1 MTYSRPSSPRHA
13 YFLYILLFSMAVVLF
28 MPIEASAQLGGQP
41 IGGAAGGTANTAD
54 TNPKTPFDTR
64 DDYFKRFP
72 FARSAFDHDEKTVYP
87 WDTQTVEGP
96 PTSFWSSFFNSPGQ
110 AIGGAVDGL
119 LGNMGFGP
127 IFGSGNNSN
136 SNGNGEPVLRSQY
149 SEPLNGA
156 ATPEPVLAYPP
167 FIKFC
172 NDNPYQGICYWQ
184 FGMAMDAPRTERD
197 KELFENVLTTFG
209 YPVSDTQFQV
219 IQRENFQRMLELMYD
234 PERYVW
240 MSTNTAQMQAASASN
255 SLAGVSESA
264 FETMVQYVMEGHNGN
279 GGLLNVANEA
289 SAAAPNI
296 GSLYRSVANVYGV
309 VMEMYKQV
317 YVPMAILFL
326 LPGAVITQV
335 KATVARGF
343 SLGDGNPF
351 EGIIRSMV
359 AVFLIPGTQVIVSY
373 SIDVGNSM
381 ATTAEDW
388 VDVNMVLEWQHE
400 LTYNVNPQD
409 NHSNVIVPPTADHSA
424 AQQAAQQGAGNG
436 GIAGAIGSLSS
447 GGFLGFLSWLA
458 GQFIASVFGSGGEG
472 MGANVPEA
480 DTTQEEQLALSQTMQ
495 FLFNGASYFGALMM
509 IILTAM
515 QIVMIC
521 YLFLLGPLTAAF
533 FAWPEVGG
541 SKKLFRNIFGSWL
554 QGVII
559 CSLWR
564 FYWVLGLVLMTQRL
578 EFLGSPRGT
587 GDLQWEVATF
597 ICILGLMIWA
607 SMNPFNYNPADAW
620 EGVESFKKGAEAMG
634 QQGGG
639 GQGGAGGAGGQSGGG
654 TPGQSGGSSDS
665 ATASPSGSGA
675 TSSSGGDSSS
685 SQSPPMDGAS
695 NDSVVPVAD
704 SSSDRGGALDTK
716 GSGGD
721 PVSADSGSAG
731 DMANRSPE
739 GVEAPP
745 TDSGGSDA
753 AKSAAAGDAASPPP
767 GAGGGAD
774 FGSASASAQ
783 LDSSVMAAMA
793 ASFPDADAKSM
804 STDSAPVDMAPGDS
818 DRSSG
823 YVNPNASASEVG
835 AAGGST
841 GSGSGSGDGSGSDA
855 AGSGTAS
862 AQTGGTTGDG
872 SGGADGTGSASVN
885 VSVDGAPG
893 DSGASGGQSDSP
905 PPPNFNMPPPPSAD
919 SDKE

>member
-1 MTYSRPSSPRHA
+1 MTYCRPSSPRHA
-13 YFLYILLFSMAVVLF
+13 YLLYILLLSMAVVLF
-28 MPIEASAQLGGQP
+28 MPSAARAQLGGQP
-41 IGGAAGGTANTAD
+41 IAGAAGATANTAD

-72 FARSAFDHDEKTVYP
+72 FARNAFDHDDKTVYP

-96 PTSFWSSFFNSPGQ
+96 PTSFWGSFFDNPGQ
-110 AIGGAVDGL
+110 AVGGAIDGF

-127 IFGSGNNSN
+127 IFGSGNDSN
-136 SNGNGEPVLRSQY
+136 SNGNGDPVLRSQY

-156 ATPEPVLAYPP
+156 ATPEPVVAYPP

-184 FGMAMDAPRTERD
+184 AGMAMDAPRTERD

-209 YPVSDTQFQV
+209 YPVSDTQFQM

-234 PERYVW
+234 PERYMW
-240 MSTNTAQMQAASASN
+240 MATNTSQMQAASASN

-264 FETMVQYVMEGHNGN
+264 FETMVEYIMEGHNGN

-289 SAAAPNI
+289 SAAAPNL

-400 LTYNVNPQD
+400 LTYNVNPHD
-409 NHSNVIVPPTADHSA
+409 NHSNVIIPPDADHSA

-436 GIAGAIGSLSS
+436 GIAGAISSLSS
-447 GGFLGFLSWLA
+447 GGFLGLISWLA

-495 FLFNGASYFGALMM
+495 FLFNGASYLGALMM

-541 SKKLFRNIFGSWL
+541 SNKLFRNVFGSWL

-564 FYWVLGLVLMTQRL
+564 FYWVLGLVLITQRL
-578 EFLGSPRGT
+578 EFLGSPMGT

-597 ICILGLMIWA
+597 VCILGLMIWA
-607 SMNPFNYNPADAW
+607 SMNPFTYDPAKAW
-620 EGVESFKKGAEAMG
+620 QGVEQFKDAAEAMG
-634 QQGGG
+634 KQGAGGG
-639 GQGGAGGAGGQSGGG
+639 GQGGAGGEGGQTGGG
-654 TPGQSGGSSDS
+654 AASGPGSSGDGG
-665 ATASPSGSGA
+665 AADNRTAVPGAGAADGSRDESPA
-675 TSSSGGDSSS
+675 
-685 SQSPPMDGAS
+685 MDGAS
-695 NDSVVPVAD
+695 SDSVVPVAD
-704 SSSDRGGALDTK
+704 SSADRGGTLDAR
-716 GSGGD
+716 GSGGELAE
-721 PVSADSGSAG
+721 ADSGSAG
-731 DMANRSPE
+731 EIANRSPE
-739 GVEAPP
+739 DVQAPP
-745 TDSGGSDA
+745 TDSGDA
-753 AKSAAAGDAASPPP
+753 EQARSASADAASLPP
-767 GAGGGAD
+767 GAGGDTGGD
-774 FGSASASAQ
+774 VASASGQIDA
-783 LDSSVMAAMA
+783 SVMAVMA
-793 ASFPDADAKSM
+793 ASFPGAEARGM
-804 STDSAPVDMAPGDS
+804 SSDGAPVDMAPGDS
-818 DRSSG
+818 DRASG
-823 YVNPNASASEVG
+823 YVNPNASASDVG
-835 AAGGST
+835 AAAGR
-841 GSGSGSGDGSGSDA
+841 SGSGDGAGAGVDAGGSVSAQAGVGSGADSGSGDA
-855 AGSGTAS
+855 AGSAS
-862 AQTGGTTGDG
+862 I
-872 SGGADGTGSASVN
+872 N
-885 VSVDGAPG
+885 VSVDGASG
-893 DSGASGGQSDSP
+893 DAGGSGGQSDSP
-905 PPPNFNMPPPPSAD
+905 PPPNFDVPPPPSAD